1 MSDKE
6 KEVLDLIIE
15 ERGESGIDKYISS
28 LPKGKQK
35 NTALDLMTKLQNDLS
50 SILIDQRLAEV
61 KIKKLNDKIKN
72 TDPMKALKQM
82 KADVK
87 KMKKETEK
95 LALVLLGCKKMAAV
109 LGIDMPNIKAIL
121 ED

>member
-35 NTALDLMTKLQNDLS
+35 NTAVDLMTKLQNDLS